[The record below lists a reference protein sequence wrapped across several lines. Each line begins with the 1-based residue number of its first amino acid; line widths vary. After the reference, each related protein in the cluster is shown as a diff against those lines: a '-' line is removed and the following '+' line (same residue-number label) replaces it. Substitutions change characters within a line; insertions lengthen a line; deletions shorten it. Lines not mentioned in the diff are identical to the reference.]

1 MDAIK
6 NIGTSVGGWFG
17 KNPKVLPGV
26 ATGVGAL
33 SNFFGQ
39 RKSNQLLDAQLNAI
53 KQEQDLFNDPTKLA
67 AKVAGVERPLDAGL
81 TSGVGNEVQ
90 AFLAEHGLGE
100 SPAIASEVMAQALAP
115 YKQNNQNTAIQTIMR
130 LMGAPLEAGVQRPQP
145 TDLTGLLKMLM
156 TPSGTNPTTGS
167 ASPPA
172 SGTGVPSTGADTPA
186 IDFSNF
192 GDFLNPDSAFANG

>member
-156 TPSGTNPTTGS
+156 TPNAS
-167 ASPPA
+167 ASPPG
-172 SGTGVPSTGADTPA
+172 SGTGTTTGVDTPSV
-186 IDFSNF
+186 DFSNF
-192 GDFLNPDSAFANG
+192 GDFLNPESAFANG